1 MEMIKNSPKDCYQTV
16 QKTVMVILERLQ
28 QVLQMESRISSQTE
42 RNQYNDL
49 QSLLCATLQSVLK
62 KVESE
67 HAPLIS
73 DSIMQALLSMFQVS
87 LVNLTK
93 FYLWVHLLFISRLKL
108 EFGVVLET

>member
-87 LVNLTK
+87 LENFTK
-93 FYLWVHLLFISRLKL
+93 LFYL
-108 EFGVVLET
+108 FGMGFPA